1 MAMMIQQKTDDK
13 AGSRVDTSNTPI
25 ERLLEKEWLLVN
37 TRGGYASS
45 TVVGCNTRRYHGLL
59 VGSLNPPVN
68 RVMALSNCVETVVI
82 GPGAFNLATCEFPDV
97 LTPDG
102 FLRLKRFTQDV
113 GSTPDNGI
121 RGQAGSPQV
130 GAHFYYELGDLRVT
144 KSVYLFRD
152 RDTVAVVYDFA
163 EVEQPI
169 ELEIRPFV
177 AMRDYHSLQ
186 KSSDRIL
193 CTADSDG
200 LIIRNEPGAPVCG
213 RLRLSYPDGVFES
226 EPQWW
231 FNFVYRCDR
240 ERGQDFT
247 EDLFSPGI
255 IRYRVDSAGKV
266 VLWADLSNADDND
279 NSATADKFLPPDI
292 EYVIRQLRE
301 HREEVIRPAK
311 GDNQLGELFA
321 AGDQC
326 IVRRKTQDGRQRT
339 EDGGQKAENRT
350 KNAECR
356 IQNIEQRTERTT
368 ILAGYPWFADWGR
381 DSFISLPGLLIATR
395 RFAEAKS
402 VLLTFAEAAKDGVI
416 PNCFDDYSG
425 EAHYNSVDASLW
437 FINSA
442 FSWLAVTGEEQVF
455 KSRILPVIISIIEN
469 YQKGTM
475 FGIHADKDGLLAAGD
490 GRTQLTWMD
499 AKFNDIVFTPRFGKP
514 VEVNALWYNAN
525 MLLVQYLADSAQS
538 NGELLGVLRRRV
550 NTIRESFNRLFW
562 NETWGWLNDCI
573 LPDGIADATLRPN
586 QIFAVSLP
594 YSALTPGRQKAVV
607 EIVEKKLLT
616 PYGLRTL
623 SPDDRRYKGLYSGPQ
638 QMRDEAYH
646 QGTVWPYL
654 MGAFV
659 EAYLKVNGFSKD
671 SKKKAR
677 QFIEPLLKQMK
688 EEGCLGQ
695 ICEIYDGDPPHK
707 PKGCFAQAWSVAEMI
722 RAYLLVQE

>member
-1 MAMMIQQKTDDK
+1 MMIQQKTDDK
-13 AGSRVDTSNTPI
+13 AGSRVDVGGMPL
-25 ERLLEKEWLLVN
+25 EQLLEKEWLLVN

-68 RVMALSNCVETVVI
+68 RVMALSNCVESVVI
-82 GPGAFNLATCEFPDV
+82 GPGKFNLATCEFPDII
-97 LTPDG
+97 TPDG
-102 FLRLKRFTQDV
+102 FLRLKRFTKD
-113 GSTPDNGI
+113 T
-121 RGQAGSPQV
+121 

-163 EVEQPI
+163 EVGQPI
-169 ELEIRPFV
+169 EFEIRPFV

-200 LIIRNEPGAPVCG
+200 LIIRNGPGAPAAG
-213 RLRLSYPDGVFES
+213 RLRLSYPCGIFES

-240 ERGQDFT
+240 ERGQDFS

-266 VLWADLSNADDND
+266 VLWADLS
-279 NSATADKFLPPDI
+279 TADNQESFLPPDI

-301 HREEVIRPAK
+301 HREEVIAPAK
-311 GDNQLGELFA
+311 GDKQLGELFA
-321 AGDQC
+321 AGDQFV
-326 IVRRKTQDGRQRT
+326 VRRMTEDRGQRT
-339 EDGGQKAENRT
+339 ENGT

-356 IQNIEQRTERTT
+356 IQKIEQRTERAT

-381 DSFISLPGLLIATR
+381 DSFISLPGLLLATK
-395 RFAEAKS
+395 RFDEAKS

-416 PNCFDDYSG
+416 PNCFDDYGG
-425 EAHYNSVDASLW
+425 EAHFNSVDASLW

-455 KSRILPVIISIIEN
+455 RSRLLPVIISIVEN

-475 FGIHADKDGLLAAGD
+475 FGIHADKDGLLTEGD
-490 GRTQLTWMD
+490 ARTQLTWMD

-525 MLLVQYLADSAQS
+525 MLLVQYLAEGAQV

-550 NTIRESFNRLFW
+550 YTIRENFNRLFW

-573 LPDGIADATLRPN
+573 LPDGTTDVTLRPN

-594 YSALTPGRQKAVV
+594 YSALTPARQKAVV

-623 SPDDRRYKGLYSGPQ
+623 SPDDRRYHGRYTGS
-638 QMRDEAYH
+638 QMQRDEAYH

-677 QFIEPLLKQMK
+677 QFIEPLLKQMR

-722 RAYLLVQE
+722 RAYLLAQE